1 MLQLVE
7 DDLDRRFDELVEQG
21 HLIYGPSTVT
31 SIVDDGIPVTP
42 LQSGVQWKH
51 PNKYY
56 SLSSVYV
63 QHFGRSHNQKRNH
76 PKNQSK

>member
-7 DDLDRRFDELVEQG
+7 EELDKRFDELVEQG

-31 SIVDDGIPVTP
+31 SIVDDGIPVKP
-42 LQSGVQWKH
+42 LQSAFQRKY
-51 PNKYY
+51 PNKHH
-56 SLSSVYV
+56 SLNSVYV
-63 QHFGRSHNQKRNH
+63 QHFGRSHNQKRKH